1 MSSPSLKSSQNASAS
16 AGAPRLFVLE
26 INAGRIH
33 SMNTD
38 GSDRKTI
45 VSDCH
50 LPDGIVV
57 DAEAGHV
64 YWTNM
69 GIPNLND
76 GSVERADIDGKNRK
90 VIVAKGVTHSPK
102 QIILD
107 KKGGKLYWC
116 DREGMRVMR
125 CNLDGSKLETL
136 IETGRGEADSRDAT
150 RWCVGLTIDPKFGHL
165 YWSQKG
171 PDNAGLG
178 RISRANLEIPDGQ
191 TAANRS
197 DIEIFFDDL
206 PEPIDLELDLAK
218 GLQVVATDIAPNA
231 EAALRKFVET
241 AWPALKRLGLS
252 PGASQSNLK
261 FTADIAQALAGADL
275 VQENGP
281 ERIDFKQK
289 LYGQLDEL
297 LPPEVIIASSSSGL
311 TMSEIQKGAA
321 SHPER
326 CVIGHPFNPPHL
338 IPLTQ
343 IVAGAKPSDA
353 TIRRAAGF
361 YTSIGQRT
369 VRVNKEMPG
378 HVANRLQAAL
388 SREIYYLVAEGVVS
402 AADVD
407 TALSWGPGLRW
418 GVMGGLM
425 LNHLGGGPG
434 GIEHFFQ
441 QFTGPMTAWW
451 KTLGSPVLT
460 PELQKKLIDSVHAEV
475 GSRTIEELEA
485 HRDEVLLGLRELRTK
500 AEKTPATPKAAARA
514 G

>member
-1 MSSPSLKSSQNASAS
+1 MTNTKPIRRIAIIGTGVIGAS
-16 AGAPRLFVLE
+16 
-26 INAGRIH
+26 
-33 SMNTD
+33 
-38 GSDRKTI
+38 
-45 VSDCH
+45 
-50 LPDGIVV
+50 
-57 DAEAGHV
+57 
-64 YWTNM
+64 WT
-69 GIPNLND
+69 
-76 GSVERADIDGKNRK
+76 A
-90 VIVAKGVTHSPK
+90 
-102 QIILD
+102 
-107 KKGGKLYWC
+107 LY
-116 DREGMRVMR
+116 
-125 CNLDGSKLETL
+125 
-136 IETGRGEADSRDAT
+136 
-150 RWCVGLTIDPKFGHL
+150 
-165 YWSQKG
+165 
-171 PDNAGLG
+171 
-178 RISRANLEIPDGQ
+178 
-191 TAANRS
+191 
-197 DIEIFFDDL
+197 
-206 PEPIDLELDLAK
+206 LAK

-297 LPPEVIIASSSSGL
+297 LPPDAIIASSSSGL

-326 CVIGHPFNPPHL
+326 CVIAHPFNPPHL
-338 IPLTQ
+338 IPLVE
-343 IVAGAKPSDA
+343 IVGGAKTSEA
-353 TIRRAAGF
+353 TIRRADEF

-418 GVMGGLM
+418 GVMGGMM

-460 PELQKKLIDSVHAEV
+460 PEVQTQLISSVHAEV
-475 GSRTIEELEA
+475 GSRTIQDLEA
-485 HRDEVLLGLRELRTK
+485 ERDEVLLGLIELRK
-500 AEKTPATPKAAARA
+500 KAARSSQTKSTEPVA
-514 G
+514 